1 MSVFNIIGKT
11 VKVFHHGFYKRGQA
25 VDIDYETRK
34 VLVDIYGSRVW
45 IPEEYVKIMKGWF

>member
-1 MSVFNIIGKT
+1 MSVFTIIGKT

-25 VDIDYETRK
+25 VDIDYENRK